1 MPHYIVRYRCDDRSG
16 RVALIVDDEYGT
28 AHLFSDGRLHD
39 RLVGDGASARLA
51 RRLATRGTWVPVPR
65 VSPYTI
71 EGLRRL
77 TAPPASRDGSRCALA
92 LAPGDPG
99 APRRA

>member
-1 MPHYIVRYRCDDRSG
+1 MTRYTIRYRCADRGG
-16 RVALIVDDEYGT
+16 RTSLIVEDEQGG
-28 AHLFSDGRLHD
+28 AHLFSDGRLRD

-51 RRLATRGTWVPVPR
+51 RRLATRGSWVPVPR

-77 TAPPASRDGSRCALA
+77 TAPPAPRDRSRTGARQVAGAL
-92 LAPGDPG
+92 
-99 APRRA
+99 

>member
-1 MPHYIVRYRCDDRSG
+1 MTSYTIRFRCADRGG
-16 RVALIVDDEYGT
+16 RTALIVEDEQGG
-28 AHLFSDGRLHD
+28 ALLFSDGRLCD
-39 RLVGDGASARLA
+39 GLVGDGASARLA

-77 TAPPASRDGSRCALA
+77 TAPPASRDGSRCAPA
-92 LAPGDPG
+92 LAPGGPG
-99 APRRA
+99 GPRRA